1 MAKVEIS
8 ASVLNA
14 DFTCLRS
21 QIDEASRAGVERFH
35 MDVMDGRFVPNITFG
50 PMVVAAA
57 RRCTSAT
64 LETHLMIVEPD
75 RWVPDFAKAGADVIL
90 VHQEACAHLHGTL
103 QQIHRLGKKAGVV
116 LNPSTPV
123 ATIAD
128 ILPEVDQVLV
138 MSVNPGFGG
147 QTFIESSI
155 EKIATLRAMI
165 EERKLSCAI
174 QVDGG
179 IAPATAPAV
188 VKAGARVLVA
198 GASIFRSPEGITA
211 AIANLRQSAETAL
224 R

>member
-14 DFTCLRS
+14 DFTCLRA
-21 QIDEASRAGVERFH
+21 QIDEANRAGVERFH

-50 PMVVAAA
+50 PLVVEAA
-57 RRCTSAT
+57 RRCTSAI
-64 LETHLMIVEPD
+64 LEAHLMLIEPD
-75 RWVPDFAKAGADVIL
+75 RWVPDFARAGADIIL
-90 VHQEACAHLHGTL
+90 VHQEACSHLHGTI

-116 LNPSTPV
+116 LNPATP
-123 ATIAD
+123 AFTIAD

-155 EKIATLRAMI
+155 EKIATLRGMI
-165 EERKLSCAI
+165 EERKLPCRI
-174 QVDGG
+174 EVDGG
-179 IAPATAPAV
+179 IAPGTAGAV
-188 VKAGARVLVA
+188 VRAGACVLVA

-211 AIANLRQSAETAL
+211 AIANLRKSAGAV
-224 R
+224 

>member
-14 DFTCLRS
+14 DFTCLRA
-21 QIDEASRAGVERFH
+21 QIDEANRTGVERFH

-50 PMVVAAA
+50 PLVVEAA
-57 RRCTSAT
+57 RRCTSAI
-64 LETHLMIVEPD
+64 LEAHLMLIEPD
-75 RWVPDFAKAGADVIL
+75 RWVPDFARAGADIIL
-90 VHQEACAHLHGTL
+90 VHQEACSHLHGTI

-116 LNPSTPV
+116 LNPATP
-123 ATIAD
+123 AFTIAD

-155 EKIATLRAMI
+155 EKIATLRGMI
-165 EERKLSCAI
+165 EERKLPCRI
-174 QVDGG
+174 EVDGG
-179 IAPATAPAV
+179 IAPGTAGAV
-188 VKAGARVLVA
+188 VRAGACVLVA

-211 AIANLRQSAETAL
+211 AIANLRKSAGAV
-224 R
+224 